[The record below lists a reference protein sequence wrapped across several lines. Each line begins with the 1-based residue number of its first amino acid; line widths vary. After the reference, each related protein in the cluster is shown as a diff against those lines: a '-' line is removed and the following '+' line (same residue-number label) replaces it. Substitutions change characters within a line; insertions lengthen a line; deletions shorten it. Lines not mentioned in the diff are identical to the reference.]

1 MNNRVVITGLGAVT
15 PLGTGV
21 DKFWTGIVEGRSGIA
36 RVTNYDAELLPTQ
49 VAGEV
54 KDFDPSEFMDK
65 KEARRMDKCIQF
77 ALAGAKMAI
86 EDSGLDLAEENRER
100 IGVIFGTGIGGMNT
114 LNDQSQVMFSKGPG
128 RVSPFFVPMMIANM
142 AAGQIA
148 ITYGLQGPNITT
160 VTACASSTN
169 SIGDAFRL
177 LQRGDADVVVTGG
190 AEAAVTPLSM
200 AGFCSMKAMSTR
212 NDEPEKASCP
222 FDTRRDGFV
231 MGEGSGVLVLETLE
245 HAKARGAKIYGEIIG
260 YGCTCDASHITA
272 PDPEGT
278 GAGRA
283 MALAVKDAGL
293 QPEDVDY
300 INAHGTSTPKG
311 DECETLA
318 IKKTFGEHAYKLAVS
333 STKSMTGH
341 LLGGA
346 GAIEA
351 IISTL
356 AIRDGILPPT
366 INLENPDPEC
376 DLDYVP
382 NQARKAPIK
391 VAMSNSFGFGG
402 HNATIVIRQY
412 EE

>member
-1 MNNRVVITGLGAVT
+1 MKNRVVITGLGAVT

-21 DKFWTGIVEGRSGIA
+21 DKFWAGIVEGRSGIA
-36 RVTNYDAELLPTQ
+36 RVTNYDADLLPTQ

-54 KDFDPSEFMDK
+54 KDFDPSAFMDK
-65 KEARRMDKCIQF
+65 KEARRMDKCIQY

-86 EDSGLDLAEENRER
+86 EDSGLNLGEENRER
-100 IGVIFGTGIGGMNT
+100 IGVVFGTGIGGMNT
-114 LNDQSQVMFSKGPG
+114 LNDQSQVMFNKGPG

-142 AAGQIA
+142 SAGQIA
-148 ITYGLQGPNITT
+148 IAYGLQGPNITT

-169 SIGDAFRL
+169 SVGDAFRL
-177 LQRGDADVVVTGG
+177 LQRGDADVVVSGG
-190 AEAAVTPLSM
+190 AEAAVTQLSM

-212 NDEPEKASCP
+212 NEEPEKASCP

-231 MGEGSGVLVLETLE
+231 MGEGSGVLILETLE
-245 HAKARGAKIYGEIIG
+245 HAKGRGAKIYGEIVG

-272 PDPEGT
+272 PDPA
-278 GAGRA
+278 GAGAARA
-283 MALAVKDAGL
+283 MALAVQDAGL
-293 QPEDVDY
+293 QPEDIDY
-300 INAHGTSTPKG
+300 INAHGTSTPLG

-318 IKKTFGEHAYKLAVS
+318 IKKTFGDYANKLAVS

-351 IISTL
+351 IICTL

-366 INLENPDPEC
+366 INLESPDPKC

-382 NQARKAPIK
+382 NQARKAQIK

-402 HNATIVIRQY
+402 HNATIVIKQY
-412 EE
+412 AE